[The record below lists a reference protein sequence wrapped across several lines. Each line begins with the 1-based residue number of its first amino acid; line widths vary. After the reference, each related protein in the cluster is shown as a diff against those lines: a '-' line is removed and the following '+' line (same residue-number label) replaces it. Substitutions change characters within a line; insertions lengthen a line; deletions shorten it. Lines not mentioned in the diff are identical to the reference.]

1 MQYFKIELELEPRVL
16 PPFQQGLGSLLG
28 TYTQFDFQKY
38 IGACTLDVK
47 SMLNENLGGILGGTY
62 PMING
67 R

>member
-1 MQYFKIELELEPRVL
+1 VQYFKIESELEPRVL
-16 PPFQQGLGSLLG
+16 PPFKQGLGSLLG

-47 SMLNENLGGILGGTY
+47 SESNENQGDILGGTY